1 MTETAAGTQTRW
13 DRRKQR
19 THGRLLHAAEH
30 LFRTQGFDAT
40 TVEEIAAAADVAK
53 GTFFNYFSSK
63 ETLLGDLLYLRI
75 RPLLDTLPAEGAAA
89 TDRIWALLD
98 GIRQV
103 LNPYAHLFQRMA
115 MYMLTHPLPELP
127 SEGHVLLA
135 EAVSRLVREGQQ
147 EGVFQADCDAE
158 AAGALIATY
167 FFRLCVLECLGTAP
181 EVPCWNDRMQAA
193 LHIVYRGLSVVEAGP
208 RAPGAT
214 LPEPQPC

>member
-1 MTETAAGTQTRW
+1 MTEPSAGTQTRW
-13 DRRKQR
+13 DRRRER

-75 RPLLDTLPAEGAAA
+75 KPLLDILPAEGAVA

-127 SEGHVLLA
+127 PEGRASLA
-135 EAVSRLVREGQQ
+135 EAIARLVREGQRG
-147 EGVFQADCDAE
+147 GVFQTDCDAE
-158 AAGALIATY
+158 VAGALIATY
-167 FFRLCVLECLGTAP
+167 FFRLSVLECLCTPP
-181 EVPCWNDRMQAA
+181 EVFCWRDRMRAA
-193 LHIVYRGLSVVEAGP
+193 LDIVYRGLCVVDGDP
-208 RAPGAT
+208 LCPGMT
-214 LPEPQPC
+214 PLEPKTG